1 MAAIKIRV
9 GASADANIGSAFTPI
24 VAAAKKA
31 RAQVESEMGGAAK
44 KTSSVYRTNAN
55 EAARAADTA
64 GKAAEKAA
72 QQQVRAQERA
82 MAHVARI
89 KERYFREEQR
99 RQEQASRQEEA
110 AVRKRAEQTGYWS
123 VRYAA
128 RGFQTAGRF
137 GMDIA
142 RGAGV
147 NLNMGAI
154 IGKAVSMEKRAV
166 DLANSALGTGVAGNE
181 KRVGAGSLVSQAREI
196 GISSGY
202 DPEKVLEGLQKF
214 VGKTGDLKTARD
226 MMADLARLSSAT
238 GSELED
244 MVDAAGDVANA
255 VGEVPN
261 KGKVVES
268 VMRAIAGQGKVGAVE
283 MKDLAVQMAKLGSAA
298 GSFQGDQ
305 AKNVET
311 MGIFAQMARA
321 RGGAASA
328 TQAATSVAA
337 MVNTFK
343 TPARIAAFKKEGID
357 VIDKNTQMI
366 RDPFEILKEALTA
379 TQGDPERFK
388 KMYANVQGARAVE
401 GFANIYRQAGGGQKG
416 MDAVTKEFDRLKA
429 ASMSKAAID
438 EAHAARMQTSAA
450 KIEVFNAKLTEVG
463 AKIAEKILPQ
473 MEKLGPIVLD
483 GVDGLGKLVAWIAE
497 NPLKSAFVLL
507 GASIARAGAETVIRA
522 GIESMVKNAAAGG
535 AGGALGKGLG
545 AAGSLLTIAAIAVTT
560 FTVGSMVVDKMI
572 DDTAKSKTDMMNA
585 GLRKDDV
592 EQTLRAINEGR
603 AVTPEAL
610 SRAKAYQQEMSMRMT
625 GATEKSGE
633 ERAGDVVAMLGGG
646 LLGGIIG
653 GYIESALGGAS
664 VSDQG
669 QRFRDREAGSTAL
682 AAEMAGIRTTLAG
695 TVKVL
700 VTNPTGGGPTP
711 GGTPT
716 VDPGTRTGP

>member
-31 RAQVESEMGGAAK
+31 RAQVETEMGGAAK
-44 KTSSVYRTNAN
+44 KTSSVYRTNAG
-55 EAARAADTA
+55 EAARAADAA

-298 GSFQGDQ
+298 GAFQGDQ

-343 TPARIAAFKKEGID
+343 TPARIAAFKNEGID
-357 VIDKNTQMI
+357 VIDKKTKMI

-463 AKIAEKILPQ
+463 ARIAERILPQ

-483 GVDGLGKLVAWIAE
+483 AVDGMGKLVAWIAE

-522 GIESMVKNAAAGG
+522 GIESMIKNAAAGG
-535 AGGALGKGLG
+535 MGGTAGKALSGLG
-545 AAGSLLTIAAIAVTT
+545 SGLTIAAIAVTT
-560 FTVGSMVVDKMI
+560 FTVGSMIVDKMVDSSQEAEDRKRKEDAEADLARTI
-572 DDTAKSKTDMMNA
+572 GRGAIKT
-585 GLRKDDV
+585 GGV
-592 EQTLRAINEGR
+592 
-603 AVTPEAL
+603 
-610 SRAKAYQQEMSMRMT
+610 
-625 GATEKSGE
+625 SGE
-633 ERAGDVVAMLGGG
+633 DQTTFNKEIADLEARIAAAKDASGYDNATPFKQYAQAALNYVVGGPDLASIKKAGMDKESLPQLQAQLAELQG
-646 LLGGIIG
+646 LKTI
-653 GYIESALGGAS
+653 
-664 VSDQG
+664 
-669 QRFRDREAGSTAL
+669 
-682 AAEMAGIRTTLAG
+682 MAGV
-695 TVKVL
+695 VKVH
-700 VTNPTGGGPTP
+700 VVNQTGSGPTP

-716 VDPGTRTGP
+716 VDPATRTGP

>member
-1 MAAIKIRV
+1 MASIKIRV

-31 RAQVESEMGGAAK
+31 RAQVDSEMGAAAK
-44 KTSSVYRTNAN
+44 KTATVYRTAAG
-55 EAARAADTA
+55 EAAKAADA
-64 GKAAEKAA
+64 GGKAAEKAA

-82 MAHVARI
+82 LAHVARI

-166 DLANSALGTGVAGNE
+166 DLANAAVGTGVKGNE
-181 KRVGAGSLVSQAREI
+181 ERAKVPDLLHQARGI
-196 GISSGY
+196 GISAGY
-202 DPEKVLEGLQKF
+202 DPERVLEGLQKF
-214 VGKTGDLKTARD
+214 VGKTGDLKTGRD
-226 MMADLARLSSAT
+226 MLADLARLSSAT

-255 VGEVPN
+255 LGDVDN
-261 KGKVVES
+261 KGAVVS
-268 VMRAIAGQGKVGAVE
+268 HVMRAIAGQGKVGAVE
-283 MKDLAVQMAKLGSAA
+283 MKDLAVQMAKLGAAA
-298 GSFQGDQ
+298 GAFEGD
-305 AKNVET
+305 AANNVKT

-321 RGGAASA
+321 RGGASSA

-343 TPARIAAFKKEGID
+343 TPARIAAFKAEGVD
-357 VIDKNTQMI
+357 VLTKSGMI
-366 RDPFEILKEALTA
+366 RDPFSILKDALVA

-388 KMYANVQGARAVE
+388 KMFANVQGARAVE
-401 GFANIYRQAGGGQKG
+401 GFATVYRQAGGGQKG
-416 MDAVTKEFDRLKA
+416 LDAVNKEFEKLRA
-429 ASMSKAAID
+429 AAMDQEKID

-450 KIEVFNAKLTEVG
+450 KIEVFNAKLTEIG
-463 AKIAEKILPQ
+463 AKVAEKVLPQ

-483 GVDGLGKLVAWIAE
+483 AVDGLGKLVAWVAE
-497 NPLKSAFVLL
+497 NPLRSAFLLL
-507 GASIARAGAETVIRA
+507 GASIARAGGETVIRA
-522 GIESMVKNAAAGG
+522 GIESMIKNAASGG
-535 AGGALGKGLG
+535 MGGALGKGLG
-545 AAGSLLTIAAIAVTT
+545 AAGSVLTIAAVAVTT
-560 FTVGSMVVDKMI
+560 FTVGSMVVDKMV
-572 DDTAKSKTDMMNA
+572 DDTAKAKTDAMNE
-585 GLRKDDV
+585 GLRKEDV
-592 EQTLRAINEGR
+592 DQTLRAIREGR
-603 AVTPEAL
+603 EVTPEAL
-610 SRAKAYQQEMSMRMT
+610 SRVRSYQQELSMRMT
-625 GATEKSGE
+625 GSTEKSGE
-633 ERAGDVVAMLGGG
+633 EYAGDVVAMLGGG
-646 LLGGIIG
+646 LLGGLIG

-664 VSDQG
+664 ISDQT

-682 AAEMAGIRTTLAG
+682 AAEMAGIRTVLSG

-700 VTNPTGGGPTP
+700 VTNPTGGGPGST
-711 GGTPT
+711 GGAPT
-716 VDPGTRTGP
+716 VDPANRTGP